1 MIAPLRNNCA
11 NDQLEFVHQRF
22 LSMLPQ
28 IRRDAWLAFVSHSRE
43 AREDLVQEVIA
54 NAYCRYVRLVQQGKE
69 NVAYASPLARFG
81 IRQVRDGRRVGSQS
95 ACNELLSPVAHRIH
109 GLKFEP
115 FDEREGGAR
124 QVSQLLTE
132 NRHAG
137 PAETAAARIDIADW
151 FRSLS
156 KRNRRIAKA
165 LAVGEPTG
173 AVARRFNLSCGRV
186 SQLRSWFRRHWEQF
200 QGGGELAGA
209 VA

>member
-1 MIAPLRNNCA
+1 MIAAIRPDSPT
-11 NDQLEFVHQRF
+11 DQTELVHQRF

-28 IRRDAWLAFVSHSRE
+28 IRRDAWLAFSSHSRE
-43 AREDLVQEVIA
+43 SREDLVQEVIA

-81 IRQVRDGRRVGSQS
+81 IGQVRDGRRVGSQS
-95 ACNELLSPVAHRIH
+95 ACNDMLSPVAHRIH

-115 FDEREGGAR
+115 FDEREVGAR

-132 NRHAG
+132 NRQAG

-173 AVARRFNLSCGRV
+173 AVARRFGLSVGRI
-186 SQLRSWFRRHWEQF
+186 SQLRTWLRRHWEEF
-200 QGGGELAGA
+200 QGGGLAGA